1 VVPAGALIT
10 MAGVALTLLGAW
22 PAVVALALALLAVCG
37 GLTLWLRQIP
47 ALTDRA
53 LTDRGASIVR

>member
-1 VVPAGALIT
+1 LIT
-10 MAGVALTLLGAW
+10 MAGVALTLLG
-22 PAVVALALALLAVCG
+22 PLPLVVLRVAAMTVCG
-37 GLTLWLRQIP
+37 GLTLRLRQIP